1 MGFARLQLT
10 AKRAAGCRRTTGVTF
25 HLSAVTQPIHLRQIG
40 LTTGVTPHPRPCFP
54 VGAVTQ
60 LARFKTRPS
69 APTAEKPR
77 FSAIA
82 RVWHGDCS
90 LKPVQAGRGK
100 SQLRRRAE
108 HRDMDCLGDRM
119 AMPMGGPGLR
129 RHEARSWPPERSLPP
144 HTGRERLKS
153 IPPQGG
159 DEGGNPATPV
169 AGAPMEAPDPTPA
182 GRGPSFPHPP
192 TDKPSPRSAG
202 LGRGERRVLAVR
214 WLGRRPTS
222 HAGAS
227 IRRPP
232 RRGGQRYLRKVSP
245 AGLWTSVQRS
255 SSSASW
261 CFLHRR

>member
-202 LGRGERRVLAVR
+202 LGRGERRVLAF
-214 WLGRRPTS
+214 
-222 HAGAS
+222 
-227 IRRPP
+227 
-232 RRGGQRYLRKVSP
+232 K
-245 AGLWTSVQRS
+245 
-255 SSSASW
+255 
-261 CFLHRR
+261 